1 MKKKIF
7 ALCVAACLILSACG
21 AESGE
26 SSSASS
32 DTSGSSGSSSQE
44 NTSASTSA
52 DVSSV
57 ENETESEVS
66 ELQIGDTAELGD
78 WSISVTGFELTT
90 KIDNGYTYFS
100 PGEGNQYGVVSVTV
114 TNNGTE
120 ADSFLPSFGFGD
132 DVTAK
137 IYYNGQYEYSSTQL
151 LAYDKDLHDEFLNP
165 LSSASGIIAFELPDA
180 VANGS
185 ESLNITFSAGTPSV
199 AFSLK

>member
-32 DTSGSSGSSSQE
+32 DTSGSSSQE